1 MRESPDA
8 VFLYIPLM
16 KELGMSWND
25 IKHTPRYELDGLLK
39 AFSTYTSIHAFDGY
53 GAEDIGKLAKDK
65 PNIRSQ
71 YNTAME
77 LKRRMEERAGKQNE
91 AKSFKNTLGI
101 I

>member
-1 MRESPDA
+1 MRESPD
-8 VFLYIPLM
+8 
-16 KELGMSWND
+16 N
-25 IKHTPRYELDGLLK
+25 ELDGLLK
-39 AFSTYTSIHAFDGY
+39 AFSTYTTIHAFDGY
-53 GAEDIGKLAKDK
+53 NPDDIGKLAKDK

>member
-8 VFLYIPLM
+8 VYLYIPLM

-25 IKHTPRYELDGLLK
+25 IKHTPRNELDGLMK
-39 AFSTYTSIHAFDGY
+39 AFSTYTTIHAFDGY
-53 GAEDIGKLAKDK
+53 NPDDIGKLTKDK
-65 PNIRSQ
+65 PHIRSQ

-77 LKRRMEERAGKQNE
+77 LKRRMEERAGKQDE
-91 AKSFKNTLGI
+91 VKSFKNTLGI